1 MTTEAIMIGLRHAGW
16 SLGERATVFG
26 HVAEASR
33 DGHRVSVAARTSVI
47 AWLAVWAKLTGPIR
61 VTP

>member
-1 MTTEAIMIGLRHAGW
+1 MLALRHAGW

-33 DGHRVSVAARTSVI
+33 DGHRISGAAKSSAV
-47 AWLAVWAKLTGPIR
+47 AWLAVWAQLTGPR
-61 VTP
+61 RAPA